1 MGLTDRVHTVTR
13 DRIDRTEIGVLK
25 VAAER
30 RGARPT
36 EIAEQLHVHPSSVTR
51 HAHALQAAGKLTARS
66 DPNDGRASIVE
77 ITEAGL
83 AELGRVYEDGVDAFA
98 DVVSSWAPTDVRA
111 LTASLSR
118 LLAALDARAG
128 R

>member
-1 MGLTDRVHTVTR
+1 MGLSDRMHAVTR

-25 VAAER
+25 VVAER

-51 HAHALQAAGKLTARS
+51 HVHALQATGRLTARS
-66 DPNDGRASIVE
+66 DPDDGRASIVE
-77 ITEAGL
+77 ITEAGV
-83 AELGRVYEDGVDAFA
+83 AELGRVYEDGLDAFA
-98 DVVSSWAPTDVRA
+98 DVVSDWAPTDVRT
-111 LTASLSR
+111 LTAGLSR